1 MGGFDGDANSFPS
14 NATFEAT
21 PSYQYV
27 GTMDDEWNV
36 ANMHAV
42 AMLIEVS
49 TNQIV
54 NAVSIPVSQLTSNNE
69 VVENSNIRVYPNP
82 FVEVTNIEI
91 DLADAQEVSV
101 EVFNAIGQRVTQRN
115 YGQLSG
121 KNTLPFNAQNFEN
134 GMYFINITIDNTLTT
149 KKVILAR

>member
-1 MGGFDGDANSFPS
+1 
-14 NATFEAT
+14 
-21 PSYQYV
+21 
-27 GTMDDEWNV
+27 
-36 ANMHAV
+36 
-42 AMLIEVS
+42 LIEVS